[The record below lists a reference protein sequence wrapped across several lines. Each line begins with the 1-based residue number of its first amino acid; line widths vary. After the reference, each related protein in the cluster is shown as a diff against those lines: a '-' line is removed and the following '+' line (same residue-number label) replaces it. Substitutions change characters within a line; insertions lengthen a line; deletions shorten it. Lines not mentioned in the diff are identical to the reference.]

1 LEAPEVQR
9 IWGKVCELL
18 HGKINE
24 QSFQTWLK
32 PVQPKSMVDGHL
44 LVQVPNSFFADWI
57 EQHYLPVIE
66 ETAKEVTGL
75 PLRISFCIAPEE
87 ETRPSRKSE
96 RAGGPTHKRPSVALD
111 ESQLNPRFTFA
122 TFVVGSGNQMT
133 HAACLAVA
141 EKPAVVY
148 SPLFIYG
155 GVGLGKTH
163 IMQAIGH
170 FIKDEKPRTKVF
182 YVSSEKFMNEMI
194 DAIQHGRTM
203 EFKRKYRGADVLLID
218 DVQFLAGKE
227 STQEEFFHTFNS
239 LYDAQKQI
247 VVTSDRPPK
256 EIHMLEE
263 RLISRFNGG
272 LVTDIQPPDLE
283 TRIAIL
289 QKKGEVEQVRL
300 PDDVALLIASHVKSN
315 IRELEGSLLR
325 LLAFASLAS
334 IPSSDLTCAFAKD
347 VLKDLIK
354 TPERSL
360 RIDDIQKTVADYF
373 RLPIEAIRGKRR
385 TNSIVFP
392 RQIAMYVCRKMTD
405 FSLND
410 IGTRFGNRDHTT
422 VLYSCDKIEHM
433 LDSDKQVK
441 ETIDRIMALVS
452 SLLCSPIKV

>member
-1 LEAPEVQR
+1 METPEVQHF
-9 IWGKVCELL
+9 WGKVCELL

-32 PVQPKSMVDGHL
+32 PVQPKSMTDGRML
-44 LVQVPNSFFADWI
+44 IQVPNSFCADWI
-57 EQHYLPVIE
+57 EQHYLSAIE
-66 ETAKEVTGL
+66 EAARAVAGS

-87 ETRPSRKSE
+87 ENRALRKAE
-96 RAGGPTHKRPSVALD
+96 RIGAPAHKRSSVAFD

-122 TFVVGSGNQMT
+122 TFVVGSSNQMT

-148 SPLFIYG
+148 NPMFIYG

-170 FIKDEKPRTKVF
+170 YIRGERPTSRVY

-203 EFKRKYRGADVLLID
+203 EFKRKYRSADMLLID

-289 QKKGEVEQVRL
+289 QKKGEVEHVRL
-300 PDDVALLIASHVKSN
+300 PDDVALLIASHIKSN

-334 IPSSDLTCAFAKD
+334 IPSSELTCAFAKE
-347 VLKDLIK
+347 VLKELIK

-373 RLPIEAIRGKRR
+373 RLPVEAIKGKRR
-385 TNSIVFP
+385 TSSIVFP

-405 FSLND
+405 FSLAD

-422 VLYSCDKIEHM
+422 VLYACDKIEKL
-433 LDSDKQVK
+433 LDSDKTVR
-441 ETIDRIMALVS
+441 ETIDRIIALVS
-452 SLLCSPIKV
+452 SFLCSPVKV

>member
-1 LEAPEVQR
+1 MEAPEVLR

-18 HGKINE
+18 QGKINE

-32 PVQPKSMVDGHL
+32 PVQPKSMIDGRL

-57 EQHYLPVIE
+57 EQHYLSIIE
-66 ETAKEVTGL
+66 ETLKEVAGS
-75 PLRISFCIAPEE
+75 PLRISFSIAPEDE
-87 ETRPSRKSE
+87 SRPQRKAE
-96 RAGGPTHKRPSVALD
+96 RSSVSSHRKLSTVLD
-111 ESQLNPRFTFA
+111 ESQLNPRFTFSS
-122 TFVVGSGNQMT
+122 FVVGSGNQMT

-148 SPLFIYG
+148 NPLFIYG

-163 IMQAIGH
+163 IMQAVGH
-170 FIKDEKPRTKVF
+170 YIKDEKPASRVF

-289 QKKGEVEQVRL
+289 QKKGEGEHVRL
-300 PDDVALLIASHVKSN
+300 PDDVALLMASHVKSN

-334 IPSSDLTCAFAKD
+334 IPSSELTCEFTKD

-360 RIDDIQKTVADYF
+360 RIDDVQRAVADFF
-373 RLPIEAIRGKRR
+373 RLPIEAIKGKRR

-392 RQIAMYVCRKMTD
+392 RQIAMYICRKMTD

-410 IGTRFGNRDHTT
+410 IGSRFGNRDHTT
-422 VLYSCDKIEHM
+422 VLYACDKIEQM
-433 LDSDKQVK
+433 LNADKQVR
-441 ETIDRIMALVS
+441 ETVDRIIALVS
-452 SLLCSPIKV
+452 SMMSSSVKA

>member
-9 IWGKVCELL
+9 IWSKISELL
-18 HGKINE
+18 QGRINE

-32 PVQPKSMVDGHL
+32 PVQPKSMTDGRL
-44 LVQVPNSFFADWI
+44 LLQVPNSFFADWI
-57 EQHYLPVIE
+57 EQHYLPIVE
-66 ETAKEVTGL
+66 EAAKEVTGS

-87 ETRPSRKSE
+87 ESRPPRKAE
-96 RAGGPTHKRPSVALD
+96 RTGAFGHRRSSATID
-111 ESQLNPRFTFA
+111 ESQLNPRFTFN

-141 EKPAVVY
+141 EKPAAVY
-148 SPLFIYG
+148 NPLFVYG

-170 FIKDEKPRTKVF
+170 YIKDERPTSKVF

-194 DAIQHGRTM
+194 YSIQHARTM

-272 LVTDIQPPDLE
+272 LVTDIQVPDLE

-289 QKKGEVEQVRL
+289 QKKGEGEHVRL

-334 IPSSDLTCAFAKD
+334 IPSSELTCAFAKD

-354 TPERSL
+354 TPERNL

-373 RLPIEAIRGKRR
+373 RLPVEAIKGKRR

-410 IGTRFGNRDHTT
+410 IGTKFGNRDHTT
-422 VLYSCDKIEHM
+422 VLYSCDKIEQM
-433 LDSDKQVK
+433 LNSDKEIR
-441 ETIDRIMALVS
+441 ETVDRIITLVS
-452 SLLCSPIKV
+452 SFLSSPVKV

>member
-1 LEAPEVQR
+1 
-9 IWGKVCELL
+9 
-18 HGKINE
+18 
-24 QSFQTWLK
+24 
-32 PVQPKSMVDGHL
+32 
-44 LVQVPNSFFADWI
+44 
-57 EQHYLPVIE
+57 
-66 ETAKEVTGL
+66 
-75 PLRISFCIAPEE
+75 
-87 ETRPSRKSE
+87 
-96 RAGGPTHKRPSVALD
+96 
-111 ESQLNPRFTFA
+111 
-122 TFVVGSGNQMT
+122 
-133 HAACLAVA
+133 
-141 EKPAVVY
+141 
-148 SPLFIYG
+148 
-155 GVGLGKTH
+155 
-163 IMQAIGH
+163 
-170 FIKDEKPRTKVF
+170 
-182 YVSSEKFMNEMI
+182 
-194 DAIQHGRTM
+194 M

-289 QKKGEVEQVRL
+289 QKKGEGEHVRL
-300 PDDVALLIASHVKSN
+300 PDDVALLMASHVKSN

-334 IPSSDLTCAFAKD
+334 IPSSELTCEFTKD

-360 RIDDIQKTVADYF
+360 RIDDVQRAVADFF
-373 RLPIEAIRGKRR
+373 RLPIEAIKGKRR

-392 RQIAMYVCRKMTD
+392 RQIAMYICRKMTD

-410 IGTRFGNRDHTT
+410 IGSRFGNRDHTT
-422 VLYSCDKIEHM
+422 VLYACDKIEQM
-433 LDSDKQVK
+433 LNADKQVR
-441 ETIDRIMALVS
+441 ETVDRIIALVS
-452 SLLCSPIKV
+452 SMMSSSVKA

>member
-1 LEAPEVQR
+1 MEAPEAQR
-9 IWGKVCELL
+9 IWGKTCDLL
-18 HGKINE
+18 RAKINE
-24 QSFQTWLK
+24 QSFQTWLR
-32 PVQPKSMVDGHL
+32 PVQPKSMFDGRIL
-44 LVQVPNSFFADWI
+44 LQVPNSFFADWI
-57 EQHYLPVIE
+57 EQHYLPIIE
-66 ETAKEVTGL
+66 ESAREVTGT
-75 PLRISFCIAPEE
+75 PLRVAFCIAPEE
-87 ETRPSRKSE
+87 ENRPARRSERTGAFSHRRPS
-96 RAGGPTHKRPSVALD
+96 SVLG

-141 EKPAVVY
+141 EKPALVY
-148 SPLFIYG
+148 NPLFIYG

-163 IMQAIGH
+163 IMQAIGYY
-170 FIKDEKPRTKVF
+170 IKEEKPSTKVY

-203 EFKRKYRGADVLLID
+203 EFKRKYRSADVLLID
-218 DVQFLAGKE
+218 DVQFLGGKE

-256 EIHMLEE
+256 EIRMLED

-289 QKKGEVEQVRL
+289 QKKGEGEQVRL
-300 PDDVALLIASHVKSN
+300 PDDVALLIASNIKSN

-334 IPSSDLTCAFAKD
+334 IPSSELTCAFTKD
-347 VLKDLIK
+347 VLKDLIR

-360 RIDDIQKTVADYF
+360 RIEDIQKAVADYF
-373 RLPIEAIRGKRR
+373 RLPVEAIKGKRR
-385 TNSIVFP
+385 TNSIVLP

-405 FSLND
+405 FSLTD
-410 IGTRFGNRDHTT
+410 IGSKFGNRDHTT
-422 VLYSCDKIEHM
+422 VIYACDKIDRM
-433 LDSDKQVK
+433 AGSDKETK
-441 ETIDRIMALVS
+441 ETVDKIIALVS
-452 SLLCSPIKV
+452 SVLSTPVKV